1 MWQVLS
7 HEATERSATVTAV
20 GLRERKR
27 ERTRDDIVDAALHL
41 FVDHG
46 FEATTVESIA
56 AAADVSQRTFFR
68 YFPVKEDVLFDEA
81 GSARQRDRIVAE
93 LEAHQGG
100 VAPVRMVVDAL
111 RTLQP
116 TWESEL
122 PTLMMRHQVI
132 GDTPALASRA
142 RRRRHLWESAV
153 VDTLA
158 RRCGSSADALLE
170 LQVTVAAT
178 TAGTQVALDTWVSS
192 GGRRKLGAL
201 LDQVWQLLIDGLD
214 RPR

>member
-1 MWQVLS
+1 MR
-7 HEATERSATVTAV
+7 A
-20 GLRERKR
+20 RKR
-27 ERTRDDIVDAALHL
+27 ERTRDEIVDAALHL

-68 YFPVKEDVLFDEA
+68 YFPAKEDVLFDEA

-93 LEAHQGG
+93 LEAHDGG

-122 PTLMMRHQVI
+122 PTLMMRHRVVNE
-132 GDTPALASRA
+132 TPALASRA

-153 VDTLA
+153 VETLSQRFGTSTDT
-158 RRCGSSADALLE
+158 LLE

-178 TAGTQVALDTWVSS
+178 TAAVQVALDAWVAS
-192 GGRRKLGAL
+192 GGRRKLGPL
-201 LDQVWQLLIDGLD
+201 LDQVLQLLIELD